1 MNSIESIDLDDD
13 YDDEDSNSYDYE
25 TEPQLQNQV
34 VDDSAIFIENIQ
46 EEDNLVQYT
55 ENQFHSRSQYEMD
68 IEKFKSEFLNSMD
81 SELQDR
87 YVRSNSPIS
96 ISIYGSRDGSVNGSR
111 NGSRHG
117 QGLNDAIGKALA
129 KISGQEEEE
138 DKEGLFI
145 GQGQWKEEQI
155 GLRKDH
161 YKNLS
166 FEQIQHSLDKYYE
179 ESHANK
185 YASEID
191 ILTTYIKGQ
200 KHLFIQSKYL
210 TQWKLNCLMFPCL
223 FITAAITIIAPFI
236 ECQHW
241 SPGLV
246 SGLNACIALFLST
259 INYLKLESSTEI
271 YLFMANHYD
280 KIETILNMT
289 NSKLVIL
296 DNDIEKKQLVLR
308 KIGEIE
314 SKIKELKE
322 SYTLLIPEE
331 VKRLFPTIC
340 HINIFLFIRK
350 MEMHKKHLI
359 HQFRDVKN
367 EIRYILY
374 RWKKKDLRDEQ
385 IDDLDTVKEKHRL
398 SYLYTVKSNLKT
410 EIVNYRNAYSK
421 MEEVITNEI
430 KMAELKKNRIWLG
443 WTAGPPLNP
452 LPPFGQ

>member
-1 MNSIESIDLDDD
+1 M
-13 YDDEDSNSYDYE
+13 
-25 TEPQLQNQV
+25 
-34 VDDSAIFIENIQ
+34 
-46 EEDNLVQYT
+46 
-55 ENQFHSRSQYEMD
+55 
-68 IEKFKSEFLNSMD
+68 
-81 SELQDR
+81 
-87 YVRSNSPIS
+87 
-96 ISIYGSRDGSVNGSR
+96 
-111 NGSRHG
+111 
-117 QGLNDAIGKALA
+117 
-129 KISGQEEEE
+129 KISGQAEE
-138 DKEGLFI
+138 DDREGV
-145 GQGQWKEEQI
+145 GQWKEEEK

-161 YKNLS
+161 YRNLS
-166 FEQIQHSLDKYYE
+166 FEQIQHTLDKYYE

-223 FITAAITIIAPFI
+223 FITAAITIVAPFI

-241 SPGLV
+241 SPGLI
-246 SGLNACIALFLST
+246 SGLNACIALFLSL
-259 INYLKLESSTEI
+259 ISYLKLESSTEI

-296 DNDIEKKQLVLR
+296 DNDMEKKQLVLR
-308 KIGEIE
+308 KIGEVE

-322 SYTLLIPEE
+322 SYTLLIPED

-374 RWKKKDLRDEQ
+374 RWKKKSSL
-385 IDDLDTVKEKHRL
+385 DDLDTVKEKHRL
-398 SYLYTVKSNLKT
+398 SYLYTVKTNLKT
-410 EIVNYRNAYSK
+410 EIVNYRNAYSN

-430 KMAELKKNRIWLG
+430 KMAEMKKNRIWCWIGHGLG
-443 WTAGPPLNP
+443 YGPSKGLDHG
-452 LPPFGQ
+452 FGNGPNQLLD

>member
-1 MNSIESIDLDDD
+1 
-13 YDDEDSNSYDYE
+13 
-25 TEPQLQNQV
+25 
-34 VDDSAIFIENIQ
+34 
-46 EEDNLVQYT
+46 
-55 ENQFHSRSQYEMD
+55 MD

-96 ISIYGSRDGSVNGSR
+96 VSVYGSRDGSVYGSR
-111 NGSRHG
+111 NGSGHG
-117 QGLNDAIGKALA
+117 SGHGKAVAEDHALNDAIEKALA
-129 KISGQEEEE
+129 NISGQEEE
-138 DKEGLFI
+138 DKQGL
-145 GQGQWKEEQI
+145 GQWKEEEQK

-161 YKNLS
+161 YRNLS
-166 FEQIQHSLDKYYE
+166 FEQIQHTLDKYYE

-241 SPGLV
+241 SPGFV
-246 SGLNACIALFLST
+246 SGLNACIALFLSM

-296 DNDIEKKQLVLR
+296 DNDTEKKQLVLR
-308 KIGEIE
+308 KIGEVE

-374 RWKKKDLRDEQ
+374 RWKKKDTQE
-385 IDDLDTVKEKHRL
+385 DDLDTIKEKHRL

-410 EIVNYRNAYSK
+410 EIIKYRNAYSK
-421 MEEVITNEI
+421 MEEVITDEI
-430 KMAELKKNRIWLG
+430 KMAELKKNRIWCWLG
-443 WTAGPPLNP
+443 GTAGSPLDP
-452 LPPFGQ
+452 